1 MTADKRRVLR
11 MMCKAMLLVSL
22 PLAGFAWALPETTT
36 MMLGAG
42 ALTLLSL
49 AVGFGAEVLAS
60 ATESDIYELREQ
72 MSADGKRR
80 AAELE
85 ARDEKLRQFDRIV
98 GLLSDQ
104 NHSLRAKLIT
114 VQIDLQRKKEAL
126 VDAAEEAIGLDDAIG
141 SLSTN
146 YSARAH

>member
-22 PLAGFAWALPETTT
+22 PLAGFAWALPETTP

-42 ALTLLSL
+42 VLTLLSL
-49 AVGFGAEVLAS
+49 AVGFGAEILAS
-60 ATESDIYELREQ
+60 ATEADIYELDGM
-72 MSADGKRR
+72 MSAEGKRR

-98 GLLSDQ
+98 GLLTEQ
-104 NHSLRAKLIT
+104 NHSLRAKLIA

-126 VDAAEEAIGLDDAIG
+126 VEAADEAIGLDDAIG
-141 SLSTN
+141 ALN
-146 YSARAH
+146 PGYSVRAH

>member
-1 MTADKRRVLR
+1 
-11 MMCKAMLLVSL
+11 MLLVSL